1 MAECHWLD
9 PSLGILPHAGKRPLA
24 LVTPEM
30 ARAARES
37 NAAWIE
43 DCLVLL
49 LCVLALDR
57 FGDYGSDQVTAP
69 VSDMCSRW
77 CISMLL
83 FGPTLYTL
91 VTCLF
96 YSCS

>member
-1 MAECHWLD
+1 
-9 PSLGILPHAGKRPLA
+9 
-24 LVTPEM
+24 M
-30 ARAARES
+30 ARSARES

-69 VSDMCSRW
+69 VSKPHPAAHSHSRSE
-77 CISMLL
+77 CTLPMHRTRMLSTNVSSGTSGL
-83 FGPTLYTL
+83 STALYVHCPSSTS
-91 VTCLF
+91 TKAKR
-96 YSCS
+96 

>member
-1 MAECHWLD
+1 MRKVVCPWLI
-9 PSLGILPHAGKRPLA
+9 PVERVIPPIHAGKRTLA

-30 ARAARES
+30 ARASRES

-69 VSDMCSRW
+69 V
-77 CISMLL
+77 
-83 FGPTLYTL
+83 G
-91 VTCLF
+91 
-96 YSCS
+96 